1 MKTKEAI
8 TLFQTYQRSS
18 HRKRTLQSYLP
29 RLNQFKALYGE
40 TVFENLGSDEV
51 YRFLESVTQGRARST
66 RRLRYAQ
73 LKSLFNFVINRCDLD
88 IKNPCNTSL
97 LSKTFRTPKQS
108 PRRIFEKEAIDEIIY
123 NTKNLRDRLILELQ
137 ARCGLRVGESLKI
150 KVSDISERK
159 IVLREPKSGKEAEVA
174 YMPEPIAKRL
184 EEYIRN
190 QKLGP
195 DDRLFRVSYST
206 VRSLIK
212 SLGSQL
218 KISIRPHDLRRHS
231 ATYASRNGV
240 PLEIVSKVILRHQDL
255 KTTQAYLG
263 RVSET
268 EAIRWMD
275 IIDGK

>member
-1 MKTKEAI
+1 MIIAI

-29 RLNQFKALYGE
+29 MLNQFKALYGE
-40 TVFENLGSDEV
+40 TVFENIGSDEV

-73 LKSLFNFVINRCDLD
+73 LKAVFNFVINRCDLD

-184 EEYIRN
+184 EEYIRT

-240 PLEIVSKVILRHQDL
+240 PLEIVSKVILRHKDL

-275 IIDGK
+275 IIHGK

>member
-1 MKTKEAI
+1 M
-8 TLFQTYQRSS
+8 
-18 HRKRTLQSYLP
+18 
-29 RLNQFKALYGE
+29 LNQFTALYGE
-40 TVFENLGSDEV
+40 KGFENIGSDEV
-51 YRFLESVTQGRARST
+51 YGFLETLTQGLARST

-73 LKSLFNFVINRCDLD
+73 LKAFFNFVINRCDLD

-108 PRRIFEKEAIDEIIY
+108 PRKVPDKEAIDEIIY

-137 ARCGLRVGESLKI
+137 ARCGLRIGESLKI

-174 YMPEPIAKRL
+174 YLPEPIAKRL
-184 EEYIRN
+184 EEYIRTQN
-190 QKLGP
+190 LGP
-195 DDRLFRVSYST
+195 DDPLFRISYSKARAT
-206 VRSLIK
+206 IK
-212 SLGSQL
+212 TLGAQL

-263 RVSET
+263 KVSES

-275 IIDGK
+275 IIHGK

>member
-18 HRKRTLQSYLP
+18 HRKRTLQSYLAM
-29 RLNQFKALYGE
+29 LNQFKALYGE
-40 TVFENLGSDEV
+40 TVFENIGSDEV
-51 YRFLESVTQGRARST
+51 YRFLEEVTQGRAKST

-73 LKSLFNFVINRCDLD
+73 LKAVFNFVITRCDLD
-88 IKNPCNTSL
+88 MKNPCNTSL
-97 LSKTFRTPKQS
+97 LSKTFRTPRQS

-159 IVLREPKSGKEAEVA
+159 IVLREPKSGKETEVA

-184 EEYIRN
+184 EEYVRTQN
-190 QKLGP
+190 LGP
-195 DDRLFRVSYST
+195 DDRLFPVSYSK
-206 VRSLIK
+206 VRSMIK
-212 SLGSQL
+212 ELGAQL
-218 KISIRPHDLRRHS
+218 KMSIRPHDLRRHS

-275 IIDGK
+275 IIHGK